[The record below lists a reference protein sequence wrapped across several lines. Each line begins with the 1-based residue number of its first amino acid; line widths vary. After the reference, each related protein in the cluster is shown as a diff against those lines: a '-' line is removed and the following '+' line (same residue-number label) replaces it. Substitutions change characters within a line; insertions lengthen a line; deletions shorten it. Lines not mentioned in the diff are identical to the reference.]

1 LRSIL
6 SVIASEAKQSMVSA
20 ACTILGLLRR
30 CAPRNDGLW
39 VLAMVLVLALPARA
53 ADPRDFAPGQLWSV
67 KGAALKVIVGKVEPL
82 RDRTVV
88 HVSVTGISGFPALPG
103 IGDFDAVSHMPFDA
117 AALAASVDRLL
128 ASDATPLRDFEI
140 GYAEWKSNAG
150 GVYGLSVPQ
159 AVEATWRAIT
169 QRGA

>member
-1 LRSIL
+1 VVVRWARR
-6 SVIASEAKQSMVSA
+6 V
-20 ACTILGLLRR
+20 GLL
-30 CAPRNDGLW
+30 ALV
-39 VLAMVLVLALPARA
+39 VLLAGGARA

-67 KGAALKVIVGKVEPL
+67 KGSAMQVIVGKVEPL

-88 HVSVTGISGFPALPG
+88 HVSVTGIAGFPVLPN
-103 IGDFDAVSHMPFDA
+103 IGAFDAVSHMPFDA
-117 AALAASVDRLL
+117 DALAASVDRLL

-159 AVEATWRAIT
+159 AVEATYRTIT

>member
-1 LRSIL
+1 
-6 SVIASEAKQSMVSA
+6 MA
-20 ACTILGLLRR
+20 ARVVAL
-30 CAPRNDGLW
+30 
-39 VLAMVLVLALPARA
+39 LALVVLWAGGAPA

-67 KGAALKVIVGKVEPL
+67 KGSALRVIVGRVEPV

-103 IGDFDAVSHMPFDA
+103 VGEFDAVSHMPFDA
-117 AALAASVDRLL
+117 GALAASVDRLL
-128 ASDATPLRDFEI
+128 ASEATPLRDFEI
-140 GYAEWKSNAG
+140 GYAEWKSAAG

-159 AVEATWRAIT
+159 AIEATYRAIT

>member
-1 LRSIL
+1 MAARVARDVVARSW
-6 SVIASEAKQSMVSA
+6 A
-20 ACTILGLLRR
+20 LLVV
-30 CAPRNDGLW
+30 C
-39 VLAMVLVLALPARA
+39 VLLAGTARA

-67 KGAALKVIVGKVEPL
+67 KGAAVKVIVGKVEAL
-82 RDRTVV
+82 RGRTVV
-88 HVSVTGISGFPALPG
+88 HVSVTGIAGFPALPG

-117 AALAASVDRLL
+117 EALAASVDRLL

-150 GVYGLSVPQ
+150 GVYALSVPQ
-159 AVEATWRAIT
+159 AVEATYRAIT